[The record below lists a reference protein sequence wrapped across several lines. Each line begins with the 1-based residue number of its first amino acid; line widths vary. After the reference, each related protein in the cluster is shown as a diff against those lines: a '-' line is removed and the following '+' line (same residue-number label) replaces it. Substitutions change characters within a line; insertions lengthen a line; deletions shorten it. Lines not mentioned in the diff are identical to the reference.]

1 MLCLLARLLHGDDMA
16 LKRTSSTIQIGFG
29 LTESGANTF
38 TQERVDLQLNPL
50 DNEVFVVEA
59 INLNPLA
66 PDAIAATNTSVSCSI
81 TSTSVAAV
89 QSLSNAN
96 CLADATLNIRAAGFA
111 DGGVAFSRLPLE
123 SPQGTGLE
131 NVGIISTNDFFIQIA
146 GTNNGGAKAVTGRMY
161 GYRAKADA
169 ATYAALVQSEV
180 LSA

>member
-1 MLCLLARLLHGDDMA
+1 MA
-16 LKRTSSTIQIGFG
+16 LKRTSSTIQIGFSV
-29 LTESGANTF
+29 TESAANTF
-38 TQERVDLQLNPL
+38 TQEQVDLQLNPL
-50 DNEVFVVEA
+50 DNEVFIVEA

-66 PDAIAATNTSVSCSI
+66 PDAIAATNTATSCSI
-81 TSTSVAAV
+81 TVSSVTAV
-89 QSLSNAN
+89 QSLSNSN

-131 NVGIISTNDFFIQIA
+131 NVGIIATNDFFIQIA
-146 GTNNGGAKAVTGRMY
+146 GSGNLGAKGVSGRMY